1 MNKKGF
7 TLLEMILVV
16 SVLSILFL
24 LTVPSI
30 QSVLSTV
37 DEKGCNAL
45 LKVVDAAIVQ
55 YRLEF
60 GTTPNSIYDLIDRG
74 FLSESQIECTNGK
87 QIVLVD
93 GEAHARYER
102 IYIA

>member
-24 LTVPSI
+24 LSVPSI
-30 QSVLSTV
+30 QRVLATV
-37 DEKGCNAL
+37 DEKGCSAL

-55 YRLEF
+55 YRLET
-60 GTTPNSIYDLIDRG
+60 GYLLDDVYDLIDRG
-74 FLSESQIECTNGK
+74 YLSDSQIECTNGK
-87 QIVLVD
+87 KILIVS
-93 GEAHARYER
+93 GEAHAR
-102 IYIA
+102 

>member
-24 LTVPSI
+24 LSVPSI
-30 QSVLSTV
+30 QKVLSTV
-37 DEKGCNAL
+37 DEKGCSVL

-55 YRLEF
+55 YRLET
-60 GTTPNSIYDLIDRG
+60 GYLPDDVYDLIDQG
-74 FLSESQIECTNGK
+74 YLSDSQIECTNGK
-87 QIVLVD
+87 KIMIIS
-93 GEAHARYER
+93 GEAHAR
-102 IYIA
+102 

>member
-1 MNKKGF
+1 MYKKGF

-24 LTVPSI
+24 LSVPSI
-30 QSVLSTV
+30 QKVLTTV

-55 YRLEF
+55 YRLET
-60 GTTPNSIYDLIDRG
+60 GYLPDDVYDLIDHG
-74 FLSESQIECTNGK
+74 YLSESQIECSNGK
-87 QIVLVD
+87 KILIVS
-93 GEAHARYER
+93 GEAYAR
-102 IYIA
+102 

>member
-1 MNKKGF
+1 MMYKKGF

-24 LTVPSI
+24 LSVPSI
-30 QSVLSTV
+30 QKVLTTV

-55 YRLEF
+55 YRLET
-60 GTTPNSIYDLIDRG
+60 GYLPDDVYDLIDHG
-74 FLSESQIECTNGK
+74 YLSESQIECSNGK
-87 QIVLVD
+87 KILIVS
-93 GEAHARYER
+93 GEAYAR
-102 IYIA
+102 

>member
-24 LTVPSI
+24 LSVPSI
-30 QSVLSTV
+30 QKILATV
-37 DEKGCNAL
+37 DEKGCDAL

-55 YRLEF
+55 YRLET
-60 GTTPNSIYDLIDRG
+60 GYLPDDVYDLIDRG
-74 FLSESQIECTNGK
+74 YLSDSQIECTNGK
-87 QIVLVD
+87 KILIVS
-93 GEAHARYER
+93 GEAHAR
-102 IYIA
+102 

>member
-24 LTVPSI
+24 LSVPSI
-30 QSVLSTV
+30 QRVLATV
-37 DEKGCNAL
+37 DEKGCDAL

-55 YRLEF
+55 YRLET
-60 GTTPNSIYDLIDRG
+60 GYLPDDVYDLIDRG
-74 FLSESQIECTNGK
+74 YLSDSQIECTNGK
-87 QIVLVD
+87 KILIVS
-93 GEAHARYER
+93 GEAHAR
-102 IYIA
+102 

>member
-1 MNKKGF
+1 MLNNKKGF

-30 QSVLSTV
+30 QRVLETV

-45 LKVVDAAIVQ
+45 VKVVDAAIVQ
-55 YRLEF
+55 YRLEH
-60 GTTPNSIYDLIDRG
+60 GVLPNDIYDLVDQG
-74 FLSESQIECTNGK
+74 YLSETQIECTNGK
-87 QIVLVD
+87 QIIISG
-93 GEAHARYER
+93 GEADAR
-102 IYIA
+102 

>member
-1 MNKKGF
+1 MMNKKGF

-30 QSVLSTV
+30 QKVLEVV

-45 LKVVDAAIVQ
+45 VKVADAAIVQ
-55 YRLEF
+55 YRLDTGDF
-60 GTTPNSIYDLIDRG
+60 PDDIYDLVNQG
-74 FLSESQIECTNGK
+74 YLSESQIECTNGK
-87 QIVLVD
+87 SIIIVH
-93 GEAHARYER
+93 GEADAQ
-102 IYIA
+102 

>member
-1 MNKKGF
+1 MYKKGF

-24 LTVPSI
+24 LSVPSI
-30 QSVLSTV
+30 QKVLTTV

-55 YRLEF
+55 YRLET
-60 GTTPNSIYDLIDRG
+60 GYLPDDVYDLINHG
-74 FLSESQIECTNGK
+74 YLSESQIECSNGK
-87 QIVLVD
+87 KILIVS
-93 GEAHARYER
+93 GEAYAR
-102 IYIA
+102 

>member
-30 QSVLSTV
+30 QKVLDVV
-37 DEKGCNAL
+37 DEKGCSAL
-45 LKVVDAAIVQ
+45 VKVADAAIVQ
-55 YRLEF
+55 YRLETGHF
-60 GTTPNSIYDLIDRG
+60 PDDVYDLVSFG
-74 FLSESQIECTNGK
+74 YLSESQTKCTNGK
-87 QIVLVD
+87 SIVISG
-93 GEAHARYER
+93 GEADAR
-102 IYIA
+102 

>member
-24 LTVPSI
+24 LSVPSI
-30 QSVLSTV
+30 QKVLATV
-37 DEKGCNAL
+37 DEKGCDAL

-55 YRLEF
+55 YRLET
-60 GTTPNSIYDLIDRG
+60 GYLPDDVYDLIDRG
-74 FLSESQIECTNGK
+74 YLSDSQIECTNGK
-87 QIVLVD
+87 KILIVS
-93 GEAHARYER
+93 GEAHAR
-102 IYIA
+102 

>member
-24 LTVPSI
+24 LSVPSI
-30 QSVLSTV
+30 QRVLATV
-37 DEKGCNAL
+37 YEKGCDAL

-55 YRLEF
+55 YRLET
-60 GTTPNSIYDLIDRG
+60 GYLPDDVYDLIDRG
-74 FLSESQIECTNGK
+74 YLSDSQIECTNGK
-87 QIVLVD
+87 KILIVS
-93 GEAHARYER
+93 GEAHAR
-102 IYIA
+102 

>member
-1 MNKKGF
+1 MYKKGF

-24 LTVPSI
+24 LSVPSI
-30 QSVLSTV
+30 QKVLTSV

-55 YRLEF
+55 YRLET
-60 GTTPNSIYDLIDRG
+60 GYLPDDVYDLIDHG
-74 FLSESQIECTNGK
+74 YLSESQIECSNGK
-87 QIVLVD
+87 KILIVS
-93 GEAHARYER
+93 GEAYAR
-102 IYIA
+102 

>member
-24 LTVPSI
+24 LSVPSI
-30 QSVLSTV
+30 QRVLATV
-37 DEKGCNAL
+37 DEKGCDAL

-55 YRLEF
+55 YRLET
-60 GTTPNSIYDLIDRG
+60 GYLPDDVYDLIDLG
-74 FLSESQIECTNGK
+74 YLSDSQIECTNGK
-87 QIVLVD
+87 KILIVS
-93 GEAHARYER
+93 GEAHAR
-102 IYIA
+102 

>member
-24 LTVPSI
+24 LSVPSI
-30 QSVLSTV
+30 QKVLSTV
-37 DEKGCNAL
+37 DEKGCDAL

-55 YRLEF
+55 YRLET
-60 GTTPNSIYDLIDRG
+60 GYLPDDVYDLIDRG
-74 FLSESQIECTNGK
+74 YLSDSQIECTNGK
-87 QIVLVD
+87 KILIVS
-93 GEAHARYER
+93 GEAHAR
-102 IYIA
+102 

>member
-30 QSVLSTV
+30 QKVLATV

-45 LKVVDAAIVQ
+45 LKVVDAAVVQ
-55 YRLEF
+55 YRLEY
-60 GTTPNSIYDLIDRG
+60 GSTPNSIYDLIDRG
-74 FLSESQIECTNGK
+74 FLSESQIECTNEK
-87 QIVLVD
+87 QVVLVD
-93 GEAHARYER
+93 GEAHAR
-102 IYIA
+102 

>member
-1 MNKKGF
+1 MYKKGF

-24 LTVPSI
+24 LSVPSI
-30 QSVLSTV
+30 QKVLTTV

-55 YRLEF
+55 YRLET
-60 GTTPNSIYDLIDRG
+60 GYLPDDVYDLIDHG
-74 FLSESQIECTNGK
+74 YLSESLIECSNGK
-87 QIVLVD
+87 KILIVS
-93 GEAHARYER
+93 GEAYAR
-102 IYIA
+102 

>member
-24 LTVPSI
+24 LSVPSI
-30 QSVLSTV
+30 QRVLATV
-37 DEKGCNAL
+37 DEKGCSAL

-55 YRLEF
+55 YRLET
-60 GTTPNSIYDLIDRG
+60 GYLPDDVYDLIDRG
-74 FLSESQIECTNGK
+74 YLSDSQIECTNGK
-87 QIVLVD
+87 KILIVS
-93 GEAHARYER
+93 GEAHAR
-102 IYIA
+102 

>member
-24 LTVPSI
+24 LSVPSI
-30 QSVLSTV
+30 QKVLSTV
-37 DEKGCNAL
+37 DEKGCDAL

-55 YRLEF
+55 YRLET
-60 GTTPNSIYDLIDRG
+60 GYLPDDVYDLIDWG
-74 FLSESQIECTNGK
+74 YLSDSQIECTNGK
-87 QIVLVD
+87 KILIVS
-93 GEAHARYER
+93 GEAHAR
-102 IYIA
+102 

>member
-24 LTVPSI
+24 LSVPSI
-30 QSVLSTV
+30 QWVLATV
-37 DEKGCNAL
+37 EEKGCDAL

-55 YRLEF
+55 YRLET
-60 GTTPNSIYDLIDRG
+60 GYLPDDVYDLIDRG
-74 FLSESQIECTNGK
+74 YLSDSQIECTNGK
-87 QIVLVD
+87 KILIVS
-93 GEAHARYER
+93 GEAHAR
-102 IYIA
+102 

>member
-24 LTVPSI
+24 LSVPSI
-30 QSVLSTV
+30 QRVLATV
-37 DEKGCNAL
+37 DEKGCDAL

-55 YRLEF
+55 YRLET
-60 GTTPNSIYDLIDRG
+60 GYLPDDVYDLIDWG
-74 FLSESQIECTNGK
+74 YLSDSQIECTNGK
-87 QIVLVD
+87 KILIVS
-93 GEAHARYER
+93 GEAYAR
-102 IYIA
+102 